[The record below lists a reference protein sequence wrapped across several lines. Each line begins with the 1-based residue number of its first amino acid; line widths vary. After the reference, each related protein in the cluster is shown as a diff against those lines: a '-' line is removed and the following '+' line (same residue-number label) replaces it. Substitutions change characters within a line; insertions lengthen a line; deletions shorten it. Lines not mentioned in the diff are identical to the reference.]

1 MLFAAQLSEQAKIQD
16 CNRFRES
23 KSNVL
28 KTQGRVFSGFLAV
41 GVAITIEMRR
51 PETM

>member
-23 KSNVL
+23 KFYVL
-28 KTQGRVFSGFLAV
+28 KAQGRVFSGFAA
-41 GVAITIEMRR
+41 GVFL
-51 PETM
+51 